1 MHSIPTILLQQLQ
14 TLDPGAEFSGTP
26 PRIVSSTGTHYY
38 AKLGSPAEQEQYLGE
53 AESLKHIDAAAPR
66 LAPRVLASGVDGD
79 RPYMISEYKNLTAV
93 GKAAAKELAKR
104 LATELHRYKS
114 LEGFGFA
121 VPTYCGATRLQNGRF
136 HSWEACFGAL
146 VGDLLAQLAK
156 KGRYASLCAKGER
169 IQQEVIPRLLGAR
182 PLVIQPV
189 LLHGD
194 LWSGN
199 IGQSEDGDPVIFD
212 PASYYGHNEAD
223 LAIARI
229 FGGFP
234 ESFFKTYHEHLPKT
248 EPVEQYD
255 LRSDLYQL
263 FHYLNHTLL
272 FGVNLQ
278 RRNPGCHLRPSFQ
291 GHYASSAER
300 KMDILLDA
308 KL

>member
-14 TLDPGAEFSGTP
+14 SLDPGAEFSGTP

-66 LAPRVLASGVDGD
+66 LAPRVLASGIDGD
-79 RPYMISEYKNLTAV
+79 RPYMISEYKSLSAV
-93 GKAAAKELAKR
+93 GKAAAKQLAKR

-121 VPTYCGATRLQNGRF
+121 GPTYCGATRLQNGWF

-169 IQQEVIPRLLGAR
+169 IQQEVIPRLLG

-199 IGQSEDGDPVIFD
+199 IGQSEDGDPVVFD

-272 FGVNLQ
+272 FG
-278 RRNPGCHLRPSFQ
+278 